1 MFTHPRKRVVS
12 VRKTQKALGDGD
24 DSASS
29 AASTED
35 GSGNDV
41 VVKPVV
47 VMERPGLEEY
57 PYLALKSVR
66 VVSFYLIPLSLCV
79 LEAF

>member
-1 MFTHPRKRVVS
+1 M
-12 VRKTQKALGDGD
+12 RKTQKALGDGD